1 MFKKLREVSFLSS
14 RNDSPDS
21 KEHIGEKVIVKKGGV
36 IDG

>member
-1 MFKKLREVSFLSS
+1 MFKRIREVSFLST

-21 KEHIGEKVIVKKGGV
+21 KEHIGENVVVKKGGV